1 VWFGFRLARFVLFL
15 VNGYSKEE
23 EKKMITIIDARTDGN
38 QNRL

>member
-1 VWFGFRLARFVLFL
+1 VWFGFRLARFVLSL

-38 QNRL
+38 QDRA